1 MLAPAKMPLSRTV
14 PGFKGDG
21 SEEPVLP
28 GGVIAESC
36 NHVQPRTC
44 DWDSHGGLLTI
55 CYEGEPCCSVS
66 CLRIATPSAPRAAR
80 AVPACTQ
87 GRSAVLCSMIL
98 YRPKKRG
105 QRGSDN
111 FCGHSSVTQPQNRSS
126 DGRVKG
132 CQHNLADKHT

>member
-1 MLAPAKMPLSRTV
+1 MLASAKMPLSRTV

-21 SEEPVLP
+21 GDELVLP

-36 NHVQPRTC
+36 DYVQPYTC

-55 CYEGEPCCSVS
+55 CYEDEPYYSVS

-80 AVPACTQ
+80 AVPVCTQ

-98 YRPKKRG
+98 YRPKKRAKEG
-105 QRGSDN
+105 VTTFVGTLRS
-111 FCGHSSVTQPQNRSS
+111 HSSKTAAVMQE
-126 DGRVKG
+126 
-132 CQHNLADKHT
+132 

>member
-1 MLAPAKMPLSRTV
+1 MLAPAKMPLGRTV

-21 SEEPVLP
+21 GEEPVLP

-44 DWDSHGGLLTI
+44 DWDSHGGLLTT

-66 CLRIATPSAPRAAR
+66 CPRIATPSAPRAAR

-111 FCGHSSVTQPQNRSS
+111 FCWHSSVTQPQNRSS
-126 DGRVKG
+126 DAGVKG